1 MLLPLPLRR
10 RGVDGKDQRD
20 LERVVPKALFLIE
33 PCESSRRWSCP
44 GPHPR
49 PRTQEC
55 PCPSLLASSPRP
67 ARCGACC
74 RLRERA
80 RPLRPI
86 SQALQ
91 RARAAAARRAATAAR
106 ALVPRLERHESGA
119 AGLRAER
126 PPSAQPRIASM
137 PTALPRRPKQARAML
152 TPFMLLTLSRR
163 RLCASQ
169 IHKTT

>member
-1 MLLPLPLRR
+1 MEK
-10 RGVDGKDQRD
+10 KDQRD

-33 PCESSRRWSCP
+33 PKSLSESCTQRNPPSHSGMP
-44 GPHPR
+44 LPLPPR
-49 PRTQEC
+49 
-55 PCPSLLASSPRP
+55 LLPSPRAMRRVLP
-67 ARCGACC
+67 F
-74 RLRERA
+74 
-80 RPLRPI
+80 
-86 SQALQ
+86 
-91 RARAAAARRAATAAR
+91 ARACPAASPNLPSAAARSCRAARRAATAAR

-119 AGLRAER
+119 AGLWAER